1 MRKPRDF
8 DADLKVLDDKARELK
23 TRKVR
28 QLGELVI
35 TTGADTL
42 SAGELAGA
50 LIVLVETKRPGR
62 GRHGPSA
69 VSCFFKAGRGEMR
82 QQLTATWKA
91 LLRNRAARNRYQAAK
106 ARHDIRAW
114 QVDRRKRT
122 RHLIE
127 LGGLVVKAGLVNLTG
142 GDRAMIYGA
151 LLWMAEKLQSNRS
164 EQARALRAA
173 KGAQAFAGV
182 GDPEGTD
189 PIVPA
194 AARKSVGKPW
204 EDQ

>member
-8 DADLKVLDDKARELK
+8 DADLKALEEKARELK

-82 QQLTATWKA
+82 QQ
-91 LLRNRAARNRYQAAK
+91 AAK
-106 ARHDIRAW
+106 ARHDMRAW

-127 LGGLVVKAGLVNLTG
+127 LGGIVVKAGLVNLTG